1 MAESR
6 NFDLIQDR
14 RGLVWDLLLY
24 VPTVIALAMYG
35 AYLWYSADHT
45 WAYLLFF
52 MASFFFIT
60 GANRILVTRLM
71 LLPKAPVGLSLGRD
85 SVALKMRN
93 GDTCSLIKDVRF
105 FSDYAGKSFGLSG
118 LEGDGQKR
126 QFVFHRGQFS
136 DDGAYQDLLSRLRI
150 YK

>member
-6 NFDLIQDR
+6 SFELIQDR
-14 RGLVWDLLLY
+14 RGMIWDLLLY
-24 VPTVIALAMYG
+24 VPTVVALAMIG
-35 AYLWYSADHT
+35 AKLWFSADHT

-71 LLPKAPVGLSLGRD
+71 LLPKAPIGLSIARD

-118 LEGDGQKR
+118 LEGGGQKR
-126 QFVFHRGQFS
+126 QFVFHKGQFA
-136 DDGAYQDLLSRLRI
+136 DDGVYQDLLSRLRI